1 MVEVAVAS
9 TEVEAQ
15 EDPQTE
21 QKEAMTMATMES
33 QMRWS
38 SHHTALV
45 KCKVQ
50 HVTP

>member
-1 MVEVAVAS
+1 MEVALAS
-9 TEVEAQ
+9 VEAEVQ

-21 QKEAMTMATMES
+21 QEEVEITATMED
-33 QMRWS
+33 QMRWN
-38 SHHTALV
+38 SHHTALA